1 MAISMMERQNEEG
14 ISLIRRAK
22 KGDGEAF
29 SQLME
34 NHALRAYR
42 IAFAL
47 LQNRSDAEDVVQE
60 AYVTAYKSIGKL
72 KKEESFNSWFSRIVT
87 TRAYDFL
94 RKKQQNCKATEAQ
107 AQAVKEELQGNS
119 SQRNPEFSIDL
130 HRAMEQ
136 LPEQHRLAILLRY
149 AEDAS
154 TEEIADIL
162 NRPVGTVRRIL
173 SESYRLLRLYLQ
185 GDVES

>member
-1 MAISMMERQNEEG
+1 MMERPNDEG

-34 NHALRAYR
+34 SHALRAYR

-60 AYVTAYKSIGKL
+60 AFVTAYNSIGKL

-87 TRAYDFL
+87 TRAYDSL
-94 RKKQQNCKATEAQ
+94 RKKQHDHKVTEAQ
-107 AQAVKEELQGNS
+107 TQSVKEELRGNS
-119 SQRNPEFSIDL
+119 SQGDPDFSIDL
-130 HRAMEQ
+130 HRAMEH
-136 LPEQHRLAILLRY
+136 LPKQHRLAILLRY
-149 AEDAS
+149 SEDAS
-154 TEEIADIL
+154 IEEIAGIL
-162 NRPVGTVRRIL
+162 NRPVGTIRRIL

>member
-1 MAISMMERQNEEG
+1 MMERPNEEG

-22 KGDGEAF
+22 NGDGEAF
-29 SQLME
+29 NQLMDTL
-34 NHALRAYR
+34 ATRAYR

-60 AYVTAYKSIGKL
+60 AFITAYNSIRKL

-87 TRAYDFL
+87 TRAYDSL
-94 RKKQQNCKATEAQ
+94 RKKQKNHKATEAQ
-107 AQAVKEELQGNS
+107 TQSVKEELRDSS
-119 SQRNPEFSIDL
+119 SQGDPDFSIDL
-130 HRAMEQ
+130 YRAMEQ

-149 AEDAS
+149 SKDAS
-154 TEEIADIL
+154 TEEIAEVL
-162 NRPVGTVRRIL
+162 NRPVGTIRRIL

-185 GDVES
+185 GDVEL